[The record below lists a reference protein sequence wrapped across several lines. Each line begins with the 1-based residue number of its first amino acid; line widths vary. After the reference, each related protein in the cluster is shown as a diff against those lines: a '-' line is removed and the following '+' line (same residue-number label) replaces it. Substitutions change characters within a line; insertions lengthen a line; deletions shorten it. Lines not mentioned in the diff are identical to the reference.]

1 MRPSSR
7 PDGAPSRAIPGAC
20 CAHAAATVPVRTRTP
35 VPARIAP
42 AGGGAAGA
50 PVTPGSIQSTALEAA
65 TASVSGNDICRICFR
80 FFAVNCCLW
89 STLVRWCPLL
99 SAAIVTQLVTR
110 LHARGQTDPLL
121 VGSVCAAGQPTSSPV
136 RRRLAVREC
145 LSTRRRF
152 QAEAGN
158 CPLRRARAPG
168 RQRRSALVRATE
180 RYPRGVVRRV
190 RLAP

>member
-1 MRPSSR
+1 MT
-7 PDGAPSRAIPGAC
+7 A
-20 CAHAAATVPVRTRTP
+20 RTRQSCDLGMSSP
-35 VPARIAP
+35 SGSARCRGSCRATERYLVGP
-42 AGGGAAGA
+42 GTRKARSRYVGRTGFE
-50 PVTPGSIQSTALEAA
+50 PVTS
-65 TASVSGNDICRICFR
+65 SVSGNDICRICFR

-110 LHARGQTDPLL
+110 LRARGQTDPLF

-180 RYPRGVVRRV
+180 RYPRGLARRV